1 MKISLIVKDGT
12 TQAEQLLY
20 NILCDSGGAFQSLNY
35 AGNKHEDF
43 KFFRKTGT
51 NCNVHTDER
60 IMSWYYFRFLLFCYF
75 GTDWT

>member
-51 NCNVHTDER
+51 KQN
-60 IMSWYYFRFLLFCYF
+60 F
-75 GTDWT
+75 